1 MKTKSKHP
9 RLVLGREAQTGRP
22 YSLSFTAFRRG
33 MALRG
38 AIGSGKTTLFQQ
50 FLARFGIRHN
60 VIHFDYSG
68 TGAFHF
74 QAYLAQLTAVLAVAG
89 RRVPLLRHIA
99 RTLVLRH
106 AFATID
112 DGDSS
117 MPIRIDLLRKRT
129 LAHGVKESTGQV
141 VDRAFLVL
149 EMKLNAADP
158 QIRVLF
164 RRVCR
169 AVLTALV
176 VAERPISEG
185 IQLLDNRIFAN
196 FVFREI
202 DKRVLSPFE
211 DAYVRPQIQE
221 LRRILALY
229 DPDKPATR
237 KRFDDETGST
247 RNALIDF
254 APGTPLGRFF
264 GSEETFNPE
273 ALAFGRQSLTL
284 TSTITDPVLR
294 AQGFQAFHGISHA
307 LLSSRAKSAKRFG
320 PVTILTDEIKWL
332 GLRTPDFMAL
342 SRNYDASY
350 LLGFQNLPQWRDM
363 SLDTMPDQLR
373 SLAELHITMRPDTM
387 AEAEDEVLR
396 TRWIR
401 PGGMVQTFLSRN
413 RSRGEGF
420 AQTLTDSWGKTFT
433 QGRSRGTTEG
443 ESDSES
449 ENWGSGWFAGSG
461 SGSSEG
467 WSSGGG
473 HSDTHSSSSG
483 SSFGDSDGIGTGIA
497 YDDAGEPRFS
507 ERSSHSG
514 NRGESFGHTDGYSD
528 STSWGAN
535 NGRSRFENAG
545 TNGSEGHGRG
555 RSRSHSEMEG
565 ESEGESVTTGGA
577 HAKMTS
583 AQVSAGVAEVLNIVP
598 FQEQLS
604 FHAQAELRRQ
614 RHRAHVLYEGA
625 GTLVDLARAVEYPA
639 EICGIPV
646 LDDFRALQAR
656 VFESRAVPRLEFN
669 PQPLLVGFR
678 NPVSVPV
685 AAPATEEAPAFTPGV
700 PMPAPTVGKRPI
712 DRGRSD
718 RKKR

>member
-1 MKTKSKHP
+1 MKTKRNHP
-9 RLVLGREAQTGRP
+9 RLVLGRDVHTGRP
-22 YSLSFTAFRRG
+22 YSLSFKAFRRG

-38 AIGSGKTTLFQQ
+38 PIGSGKTTVFQQ

-60 VIHFDYSG
+60 VMHFDYTG

-74 QAYLAQLTAVLAVAG
+74 QAYLAQLTALLAVAG

-106 AFATID
+106 AFATLD

-129 LAHGVKESTGQV
+129 LAHGVTESTGQV

-149 EMKLNAADP
+149 EMKMNAADP

-169 AVLTALV
+169 AILTALV
-176 VAERPISEG
+176 VAERLISEG
-185 IQLLDNRIFAN
+185 IELLDNRIFAA

-202 DKRVLSPFE
+202 EKRVLSPFE
-211 DAYVRPQIQE
+211 AAYVRPQLQE

-247 RNALIDF
+247 RNALMDF

-273 ALAFGRQSLTL
+273 PLAFGRQSLTL
-284 TSTITDPVLR
+284 TTTITDPVLR
-294 AQGFQAFHGISHA
+294 AQGFQGLLGICHA

-342 SRNYDASY
+342 SRNYDVSY
-350 LLGFQNLPQWRDM
+350 LLGFQNLAQWRDM
-363 SLDTMPDQLR
+363 GLDTMPDQLR

-401 PGGMVQTFLSRN
+401 PGGMVQTFLSNN
-413 RSRGEGF
+413 RSKGKGI
-420 AQTLTDSWGKTFT
+420 AHTLSDSWAETFSR
-433 QGRSRGTTEG
+433 GRSRGTSIG
-443 ESDSES
+443 ESESES
-449 ENWGSGWFAGSG
+449 ENWGTGWFEGRG
-461 SGSSEG
+461 SGSSDG
-467 WSSGGG
+467 WSAGGS
-473 HSDTHSSSSG
+473 HSDSHSFSSG
-483 SSFGDSDGIGTGIA
+483 STFGDSDSVGNGIDYNT
-497 YDDAGEPRFS
+497 DGEPRLS
-507 ERSSHSG
+507 ERFSQSDH
-514 NRGESFGHTDGYSD
+514 RGGSFGNSDGYSD
-528 STSWGAN
+528 SDSWGENHGQSRFESAGTSGSEGFGRGH
-535 NGRSRFENAG
+535 GRSR
-545 TNGSEGHGRG
+545 
-555 RSRSHSEMEG
+555 SEMEG
-565 ESEGESVTTGGA
+565 ESEGESVTKGGSGA
-577 HAKMTS
+577 DMTS
-583 AQVSAGVAEVLNIVP
+583 AQVSEGVSEVLNIVP

-604 FHAQAELRRQ
+604 FHAQAELRRK
-614 RHRAHVLYEGA
+614 RHRANVHYEGS

-639 EICGIPV
+639 DICGISV
-646 LDDFRALQAR
+646 LDEFRALQER
-656 VFESRAVPRLEFN
+656 VFESRAVPRLAFN
-669 PQPLLVGFR
+669 PQPLLLGIQS
-678 NPVSVPV
+678 PAS
-685 AAPATEEAPAFTPGV
+685 APAVVMDEAPAFTPGAAT
-700 PMPAPTVGKRPI
+700 PAPTAARRPI
-712 DRGRSD
+712 ARGRSD
-718 RKKR
+718 RNKH